1 MIIDD
6 LSNIT
11 KYKSLH
17 PRFGK
22 IIEFISSN
30 DLSKL
35 TPGEIQIDGEQLR
48 AIIIDANLVSKEESI
63 AAFECHNANIDIQIC
78 LEGVETIGW
87 KPRNTCASPKGEYN
101 EEKDVLFYEDQPDMY
116 FQLHAGQF
124 GIYFPEDVHAPMI
137 GNGNIKK
144 YTGCTGRIRK

>member
-6 LSNIT
+6 LSNIG

-17 PRFGK
+17 PNFGK
-22 IIEFISSN
+22 AIEFITTN
-30 DLSKL
+30 NLAAL
-35 TPGEIQIDGEQLR
+35 APGEIQIDGEQLR

-78 LEGVETIGW
+78 LQGVETIGW
-87 KPRNTCASPKGEYN
+87 KPRSTCTSAKGEYSS
-101 EEKDVLFYEDQPDMY
+101 EKDVLFYQDPPDMY
-116 FQLHAGQF
+116 FQLNAGQF

-137 GNGNIKK
+137 GSGNTKKIVIKVAV
-144 YTGCTGRIRK
+144 

>member
-6 LSNIT
+6 LKNID

-22 IIEFISSN
+22 AIEFITSN
-30 DLSKL
+30 DLLKL
-35 TPGEIQIDGEQLR
+35 APGEIQIDGEQLR
-48 AIIIDANLVSKEESI
+48 AIIIDANLIAKEESI

-87 KPRNTCASPKGEYN
+87 KPRNTCSGEKGEYSA
-101 EEKDVLFYEDQPDMY
+101 EKDVLFYQDQPDMY
-116 FQLHAGQF
+116 FQLNAGQF

-137 GNGNIKK
+137 GNGKIKK
-144 YTGCTGRIRK
+144 IVIKVAV

>member
-6 LSNIT
+6 LTNIT

-17 PRFGK
+17 PRFSNAIDF
-22 IIEFISSN
+22 IISN

-35 TPGEIQIDGEQLR
+35 AQGEIQIDRDQIR

-63 AAFECHNANIDIQIC
+63 SAFECHNANIDIQIC
-78 LEGVETIGW
+78 LEGIETIGW
-87 KPRNTCASPKGEYN
+87 KPRNTCSSPKGEYSK
-101 EEKDVLFYEDQPDMY
+101 EKDVLFYQDQPDMY

-137 GNGNIKK
+137 GVGNIKK
-144 YTGCTGRIRK
+144 IVIKVAV

>member
-1 MIIDD
+1 MVIDD
-6 LSNIT
+6 LTNIA

-17 PRFGK
+17 PRFFK
-22 IIEFISSN
+22 AIEFIISN
-30 DLSKL
+30 NLSTL
-35 TPGEIQIDGEQLR
+35 APGEIQLDGDQLR
-48 AIIIDANLVSKEESI
+48 AIIIDAKLVSKEESI

-78 LEGVETIGW
+78 VEGVETIGW
-87 KPRNTCASPKGEYN
+87 KPRNTCAFPKGEYSV
-101 EEKDVLFYEDQPDMY
+101 EKDVLFYQDQPDMY

-144 YTGCTGRIRK
+144 IVIKVAI